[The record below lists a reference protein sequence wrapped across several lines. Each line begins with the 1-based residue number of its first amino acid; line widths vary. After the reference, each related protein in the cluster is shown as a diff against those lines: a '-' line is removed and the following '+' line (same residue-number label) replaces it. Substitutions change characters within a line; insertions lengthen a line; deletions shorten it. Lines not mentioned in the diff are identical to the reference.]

1 MENYLEQTSNA
12 LELYDLSK
20 NNNFNK
26 ESPNDIFFQTISD
39 NKKTVKNINDEIF
52 QDDSPTNYI
61 TKKIPKNKINIEN
74 IIFVAYLDSKLNLE
88 TLVSKYK
95 NSKGNSTNKNHFILK
110 IKEPKADVYI
120 YKTGKIICKGA
131 KSKENLLK
139 VVKNINDL
147 ISELGYKIYLNNFNI
162 IEIEGTIDVKF
173 SIKLNS
179 LYYNLLKKNKAK
191 QISYEPEIYSGL
203 IYHMNLPKITLIIY
217 SSGIIKFFGA
227 KNRED
232 IYNVWEK
239 IYPLLAK
246 SKIDMEKNFKKKHI

>member
-20 NNNFNK
+20 NNNVNK

-39 NKKTVKNINDEIF
+39 NKKVVKNINAEIV
-52 QDDSPTNYI
+52 QDDGPTNYI

-74 IIFVAYLDSKLNLE
+74 IIFAAYLDSKLNLE
-88 TLVSKYK
+88 VLVSKYK
-95 NSKGNSTNKNHFILK
+95 NSKGNSINKNHFIIK
-110 IKEPKADVYI
+110 IKEPKAEVYI

-139 VVKNINDL
+139 LQKNITDL

-179 LYYNLLKKNKAK
+179 LYYNLLKKNKAE

-203 IYHMNLPKITLIIY
+203 IYHMNLPKIILIIY
-217 SSGIIKFFGA
+217 SSGIIKFYGA

-246 SKIDMEKNFKKKHI
+246 SKIDTEKKL